1 MESARLIWRC
11 GGSFHLTER
20 LELQLR
26 AEYFNIFNH
35 PMFGGPLAPSTFWG
49 VCTGNTAASCANGEL
64 PDFGRV
70 DPGNTLNQGVSG
82 VGVAAGTGQNAQY
95 AVGGPRSGQFALKL
109 IF

>member
-49 VCTGNTAASCANGEL
+49 FCTGNTAASSANGEL

-82 VGVAAGTGQNAQY
+82 VGVAGGTGQLHSTQSAIR
-95 AVGGPRSGQFALKL
+95 GPGSSR
-109 IF
+109 